1 MYEVFVVR
9 YLYVNTLLHHRFTRA
24 RAHTYTLSVC
34 SARYP
39 LNLPIVLLPG
49 SNLTIQQKQN
59 IRINEYLNFSSSRLF
74 LLLALAVKFVFVL
87 LLPFIAR
94 CLLDGG

>member
-1 MYEVFVVR
+1 MLKHIIIKY
-9 YLYVNTLLHHRFTRA
+9 HRFTRA
-24 RAHTYTLSVC
+24 RAQTYTLSVC

-39 LNLPIVLLPG
+39 LNLPIVQLPG